1 VTTTTGLEV
10 RVDCDES
17 CFDLPEWRQLLA
29 RDPSRHIF
37 SSPEWNKMWWDEF
50 GSGRDLLL
58 MTMRRGDSVAA
69 IVPLYRK
76 QEEGRRVLR
85 FVGGIDLTDYLGPIC
100 SLQDR
105 NTVAETL
112 VGWLETTDVWW
123 DELDAHS
130 MPVPLGFAEFLVDH
144 ADRRGFSFT
153 LEQEEVSAI
162 LPLDREWD
170 AYLVSLDSKQRHELK
185 RKMRRLAREHPD
197 ARVRSSSAATLDRDL
212 EIFFDMHREAEGDK
226 GHFMSPGVAT
236 FFERVARG
244 FLTLGWLRLDFL
256 EIGERAVAATF
267 GFEVS
272 RRFYL
277 YNSAFLPA
285 ARKMSPGVVLVG
297 QLVKRAI
304 GNGVEY
310 FDFLRGSERYKYQF
324 GAEAVPLHNV
334 RVFNKQ
340 ST

>member
-1 VTTTTGLEV
+1 MTTTTGFEV

-17 CFDLPEWRQLLA
+17 CFDLPEWRELLR
-29 RDPSRHIF
+29 RDPSRHVF
-37 SSPEWNKMWWDEF
+37 SSPEWNKLWWQEF
-50 GSGRDLLL
+50 GTGRDLLL
-58 MTMRRGDSVAA
+58 MTMMRGDEVAA
-69 IVPLYRK
+69 IVPMYRK
-76 QEEGRRVLR
+76 EEAGRRILR

-105 NTVAETL
+105 NAVAETL
-112 VGWLETTDVWW
+112 VDWLATTDVWW

-144 ADRRGFSFT
+144 ADRHGFDFI
-153 LEQEEVSAI
+153 LDQEEVSAI
-162 LPLDREWD
+162 LPLDSNWD
-170 AYLVSLDSKQRHELK
+170 AYLASLDSKQRHELK
-185 RKMRRLAREHPD
+185 RKIRRLAREHPD
-197 ARVRSSSAATLDRDL
+197 ARVRSSTAASLDLDL
-212 EIFFDMHREAEGDK
+212 EIFFDMHREAQGDK

-244 FLTLGWLRLDFL
+244 FMALGWLRLDFL
-256 EIGERAVAATF
+256 EIGARAVAVTF

-297 QLVKRAI
+297 HLVKRAI
-304 GNGVEY
+304 GNQVQY
-310 FDFLRGSERYKYQF
+310 FDFLRGPERYKYQF

-334 RVFNKQ
+334 RVFNKR
-340 ST
+340 